1 MRAEREVEVLKSI
14 IGAARDL
21 RAQMKLDP
29 RKVVEGTL
37 YSKSAAVEIARGS
50 AGAIQKLAA
59 INLEVVEGSAPVN
72 SGVHAATPEF
82 DLVLRVPA
90 AEAEARR
97 EKIGKVK
104 AQLEKARD
112 SSHRQLQNEEFLA
125 SGRDRVD
132 PAKLAYEARSPS

>member
-1 MRAEREVEVLKSI
+1 
-14 IGAARDL
+14 
-21 RAQMKLDP
+21 MKLDP
-29 RKVVEGTL
+29 RKVVSGTL

-59 INLEVVEGSAPVN
+59 INLEVVEGPAPVN

-97 EKIGKVK
+97 EKLGKEK

-125 SGRDRVD
+125 KAPPAVIESIRQKLIQYEAQI
-132 PAKLAYEARSPS
+132 AKLNQALDGLDAPGNP